1 MKPRGCVVFLLAV
14 GLSASLVAQESTG
27 TIEGTALDPSGAPMP
42 RVKITITN
50 MERNQVVRTV
60 VTDPSGIYSAPF
72 LPVGSFSIR
81 AERAGFKTE
90 LRSGI
95 ALNVID
101 VLNINLS
108 LQFGAVTAPSRL
120 QTSDVHKILPSL
132 AIVH

>member
-1 MKPRGCVVFLLAV
+1 MKPRGCVVFLVAGGLA
-14 GLSASLVAQESTG
+14 ARLVAQEITG

-81 AERAGFKTE
+81 AELAGFKTE
-90 LRSGI
+90 LAPGI
-95 ALNVID
+95 ALNVND
-101 VLNINLS
+101 VLKITLS
-108 LQFGAVTAPSRL
+108 LQVGSEP
-120 QTSDVHKILPSL
+120 
-132 AIVH
+132 